1 MFLCDMKL
9 VGIIRSLVL
18 EYIHDDA
25 TKIFHE
31 NIDGVDVEI
40 WKSPHTEELRGDK
53 KRIPE
58 QRVFEKLLK
67 EGIDE
72 IIKKYFKSGKKFKLI
87 DKDDQRK
94 IRFVVRRIKGK
105 SRPQMVVQ
113 IEELTEDRIVLN
125 IISFIDT
132 GNDFFGIND
141 PSKARFIIDLGEKD
155 LVGR

>member
-1 MFLCDMKL
+1 MKL

-67 EGIDE
+67 ETIEE
-72 IIKKYFKSGKKFKLI
+72 IVKKYFKSGKQFKLI
-87 DKDDQRK
+87 DKDDPKKLRFAVRK
-94 IRFVVRRIKGK
+94 IKGE
-105 SRPQMVVQ
+105 SRPQMILQ
-113 IEELTEDRIVLN
+113 IEELTEDRILLN

-132 GNDFFGIND
+132 GNDFFGINN
-141 PSKARFIIDLGEKD
+141 PNKARFILDLGEKD
-155 LVGR
+155 LVGK

>member
-1 MFLCDMKL
+1 MKL

-18 EYIHDDA
+18 EYIHNDA
-25 TKIFHE
+25 AKIFHE

-67 EGIDE
+67 ETIEE
-72 IIKKYFKSGKKFKLI
+72 IVKKYFKSGKQFKLI
-87 DKDDQRK
+87 DKDDPKKLRFAVRK
-94 IRFVVRRIKGK
+94 IKGE
-105 SRPQMVVQ
+105 SRPQMILQ
-113 IEELTEDRIVLN
+113 IEELTEDRILLN

-132 GNDFFGIND
+132 GNDFFGINN
-141 PSKARFIIDLGEKD
+141 PNKARFILDLGEKD
-155 LVGR
+155 LVGK